1 MSNLIK
7 IIDMKKLLQKL
18 ICYTKRE
25 VVDATTRQKE
35 IATYTKLFGI
45 VIKTTYKAI

>member
-1 MSNLIK
+1 
-7 IIDMKKLLQKL
+7 MKKLIQKF

-25 VVDATTRQKE
+25 VVDVNTRQKE

-45 VIKTTYKAI
+45 VIKTTYKTL